1 MNTIHFYDDQYV
13 KEKIGER
20 TWSVT
25 NIARRIWEGPENS
38 DLNAVIHRYIS
49 VGTVTNLT

>member
-1 MNTIHFYDDQYV
+1 MNTNHFYDDQYT
-13 KEKIGER
+13 KDPAGDK

-25 NIARRIWEGPENS
+25 NIARRVWKGPEGS
-38 DLNAVIHRYIS
+38 DLDAVINRFIA